1 MLLYEPP
8 VAVTYPLGGDA
19 PRCRAVR
26 RTVRKSPNEPNLT
39 DRAAALPAH
48 RAQVTQPLID
58 RLRSLEPL
66 DAASSTANTGAPSAK
81 PKGHRHG
88 LRDDWQ
94 AVEHHRKN
102 PRIGDRS
109 PSPYE
114 NLVGAFGAAQ

>member
-1 MLLYEPP
+1 M
-8 VAVTYPLGGDA
+8 GGDA

-26 RTVRKSPNEPNLT
+26 RTVRKSPNEPIVLPSS
-39 DRAAALPAH
+39 RIVRRHLPAH
-48 RAQVTQPLID
+48 RTQVTQPLID
-58 RLRSLEPL
+58 HLRSLEPL

-102 PRIGDRS
+102 PRIGDRLPIRLR
-109 PSPYE
+109 PSE
-114 NLVGAFGAAQ
+114 DLSVGAQLEV